1 MLGLLRTK
9 RWAGFT
15 VTVIVAIIAFGLL
28 SMWQWHRA
36 DQKRAQRVELQ
47 TAIAAPPVPIA
58 AVALPAGGGI
68 TAVDEW
74 RHVFVTGTYD
84 PASQVLVRKRPLDAR
99 NGFWVM
105 AALREDSGRTVWINR
120 GWLAASGDALS
131 TPTTPKPLAGQVSV
145 SGFLRPF
152 EAADARSNEGLP
164 AGQIAAAGPGALP
177 AASLE
182 FPGYVQLETSTPAQ
196 DGLVPLPLPTVD
208 ESRNVSYAVQWLL
221 FAAVAI
227 GGWFFFLRRE
237 AKEDAAAAGATRA
250 DVTPSPAA

>member
-1 MLGLLRTK
+1 MLALLRTR

-28 SMWQWHRA
+28 SLWQWHRA
-36 DQKRAQRVELQ
+36 DQKRAQRIELQ
-47 TAIAAPPVPIA
+47 TAIAAPPVPLG
-58 AVALPAGGGI
+58 AVDLPQAGGI

-74 RHVFVTGTYD
+74 RHVAVTGTYD

-105 AALREDSGRTVWINR
+105 TALKGSSGRTVWINR
-120 GWLAASGDALS
+120 GWLATSGDALS
-131 TPTTPKPLAGQVSV
+131 TPPTPKAPPGAVTV

-152 EAADARSNEGLP
+152 EEADAASNQGLP

-177 AASLE
+177 STADA
-182 FPGYVQLETSTPAQ
+182 FPGYVQLERSTATQ

-237 AKEDAAAAGATRA
+237 AKEDAEIAAGA
-250 DVTPSPAA
+250 PSIAEATQPT

>member
-105 AALREDSGRTVWINR
+105 AALREDSGRTVWIN
-120 GWLAASGDALS
+120 LS
-131 TPTTPKPLAGQVSV
+131 L
-145 SGFLRPF
+145 
-152 EAADARSNEGLP
+152 
-164 AGQIAAAGPGALP
+164 IH
-177 AASLE
+177 
-182 FPGYVQLETSTPAQ
+182 
-196 DGLVPLPLPTVD
+196 
-208 ESRNVSYAVQWLL
+208 
-221 FAAVAI
+221 I
-227 GGWFFFLRRE
+227 
-237 AKEDAAAAGATRA
+237 
-250 DVTPSPAA
+250 